1 MPQTRRHIRIKV
13 MQILY
18 AQSMNGDPIEM
29 VMRDLLSD
37 VEDKENKQFAEDL
50 IHYILDNLSTIEEI
64 VDKKVENWEAERMAY
79 LDKVI
84 LKIGVA
90 ELLNFPEIPPKVTIN
105 EAIEIAKDFSSK
117 SSGKFVNGVL
127 DAILEDLKKEDKLNK
142 TGRGLLNLEKKGGA
156 KK

>member
-1 MPQTRRHIRIKV
+1 
-13 MQILY
+13 
-18 AQSMNGDPIEM
+18 MNGDPIEM
-29 VMRDLLSD
+29 VMKDLLSD

-50 IHYILDNLSTIEEI
+50 IHYILDNLAMIEEI

>member
-18 AQSMNGDPIEM
+18 AQSMNGDPIEN
-29 VMRDLLSD
+29 VMRDILAD
-37 VEDKENKQFAEDL
+37 VDDKENKKFAEDL
-50 IHYILDNLSTIEEI
+50 IYFITGNQKMLEEI
-64 VDKKVENWEAERMAY
+64 IDKKVENWEAERMAFI
-79 LDKVI
+79 DKLL

-105 EAIEIAKDFSSK
+105 EAIEIAKEYSSK

-127 DAILEDLKKEDKLNK
+127 DAILADLKNEDKLNK
-142 TGRGLLNLEKKGGA
+142 TGRGLLNLQKKG

>member
-1 MPQTRRHIRIKV
+1 MPQTRRLIRIKV

-18 AQSMNGDPIEM
+18 AQSMNGDPIDE
-29 VMRDLLSD
+29 VMKYQLAD
-37 VEDKENKQFAEDL
+37 VEDKENKKFAEDL
-50 IHYILDNLSTIEEI
+50 IYYILDNIKMIEEI

-79 LDKVI
+79 IDKVI

-105 EAIEIAKDFSSK
+105 EAIEIAKDYSSK

-142 TGRGLLNLEKKGGA
+142 TGRGLLNLEKKGGS

>member
-1 MPQTRRHIRIKV
+1 
-13 MQILY
+13 
-18 AQSMNGDPIEM
+18 MNGDPIEM
-29 VMRDLLSD
+29 VMKDLLAD
-37 VEDKENKQFAEDL
+37 VEDKENKKFAEDL
-50 IHYILDNLSTIEEI
+50 IHYILDNLGMIEEI

-127 DAILEDLKKEDKLNK
+127 DAILEDLKKDDKLNK
-142 TGRGLLNLEKKGGA
+142 TRRGLLNLEKKGGA
-156 KK
+156 RK

>member
-1 MPQTRRHIRIKV
+1 
-13 MQILY
+13 
-18 AQSMNGDPIEM
+18 MNGDPIEM

>member
-18 AQSMNGDPIEM
+18 AQSMNGDPIDS
-29 VMRDLLSD
+29 VMKDLLAD
-37 VEDKENKQFAEDL
+37 VEDKENKKFAEDL
-50 IHYILDNLSTIEEI
+50 IYYILDNIKQIEEI
-64 VDKKVENWEAERMAY
+64 VDNKVQNWESERMAY
-79 LDKVI
+79 VDKII

-105 EAIEIAKDFSSK
+105 EAIEIAKEFSSK
-117 SSGKFVNGVL
+117 SSGKFINGVL
-127 DAILEDLKKEDKLNK
+127 DAIQEDLKKEGKLNK
-142 TGRGLLNLEKKGGA
+142 TGRGLLNLEKKGG

>member
-18 AQSMNGDPIEM
+18 AQSMNGDPMEN
-29 VMRDLLSD
+29 VMKDLLAD
-37 VEDKENKQFAEDL
+37 IEDKENTKFAEDM
-50 IHYILDNLSTIEEI
+50 IYYIQSNIKEIEEI
-64 VDKKVENWEAERMAY
+64 VDNKVQNWESERMAY
-79 LDKVI
+79 VDKII

-105 EAIEIAKDFSSK
+105 EAIEIAKEYSSK
-117 SSGKFVNGVL
+117 SSGKFINGVL
-127 DAILEDLKKEDKLNK
+127 DAIQEDLKKDGKLNK
-142 TGRGLLNLEKKGGA
+142 TGRGLLNLEKKGG

>member
-1 MPQTRRHIRIKV
+1 
-13 MQILY
+13 
-18 AQSMNGDPIEM
+18 MNGDPIAN
-29 VMRDLLSD
+29 VMKDLLSD
-37 VEDKENKQFAEDL
+37 VEDKENKKFAEDL
-50 IHYILDNLSTIEEI
+50 IHFIQGNIKMIEEI
-64 VDKKVENWEAERMAY
+64 VDKKVENWEAERMSY
-79 LDKVI
+79 LDKII

-90 ELLNFPEIPPKVTIN
+90 EFLNFPEIPPKVTIN

-142 TGRGLLNLEKKGGA
+142 TGRGLLNLEKKGGP

>member
-18 AQSMNGDPIEM
+18 AQSMNGDPIDS
-29 VMRDLLSD
+29 VMKDLLSD
-37 VEDKENKQFAEDL
+37 VDDKENKKFAEDL
-50 IHYILDNLSTIEEI
+50 IYYILDNIKMIEEI
-64 VDKKVENWEAERMAY
+64 VDNRVQNWETERMAF
-79 LDKVI
+79 LDKLI

-105 EAIEIAKDFSSK
+105 EAIEIAKEYSSK

-142 TGRGLLNLEKKGGA
+142 TGRGLLNLEKKGG

>member
-1 MPQTRRHIRIKV
+1 MAQTRRLVRIKV

-18 AQSMNGDPIEM
+18 AQSMNGDPIED
-29 VMRDLLSD
+29 VMKGLLVD
-37 VEDKENKQFAEDL
+37 IDDAENKKFAEDL
-50 IHYILDNLSTIEEI
+50 VYFIIDKHKMLEEI
-64 VDKKVENWEAERMAY
+64 IDKRVENWEAERMAY

-90 ELLNFPEIPPKVTIN
+90 ELLHFPEIPPKVTIN
-105 EAIEIAKDFSSK
+105 EAIEIAKDYSSK

-127 DAILEDLKKEDKLNK
+127 DAILEDMKKEGTLNK
-142 TGRGLLNLEKKGGA
+142 TGRGLLNLQKKGG